1 MNEGINQISFEPDLN
16 SPKKKGVHKPIF
28 APTFINEPEIG
39 EKPNKIYLLIN
50 PYSGRKRGR
59 KVGEKATQ
67 LLENAGI
74 SVESIYSDYAGHLVD
89 ISSALSINSQDCI
102 AVVGGDGS
110 LSEVI
115 TGRMRTNSK
124 ELPRF
129 AVIPAGT
136 GNAQGTGMG
145 IKNTEDAIERIIS
158 GRTQSIDLAEVKLT
172 SGSIKKPG
180 KSMIWYSHNLVTWG
194 LGVDSTIL
202 AEKIRWAGP
211 IRYDVG
217 IVVMILFN
225 RRRKATLTIDDTE
238 IIDDFTLFL
247 IQNTQTGGSGL
258 QLGPGASVDDGLM
271 DLGILKRMTRRSI
284 FKAFSM
290 LQKEA
295 RHVYHPS
302 VKYHRFEKLKI
313 ETDEPTAINIDGELI
328 GCTPLEMRVLPNSI
342 KIFV

>member
-1 MNEGINQISFEPDLN
+1 MNSTVNQISFEPDLN
-16 SPKKKGVHKPIF
+16 SSKKKGVHKPIF
-28 APTFINEPEIG
+28 APTFIKDPEKG
-39 EKPNKIYLLIN
+39 EQPKKVHLLVN
-50 PYSGRKRGR
+50 PYSGRKKGK
-59 KVGEKATQ
+59 KVAEKTIKI
-67 LLENAGI
+67 LNNAGLA
-74 SVESIYSDYAGHLVD
+74 VESHYSEYAGHLVE
-89 ISSALSINSQDCI
+89 ISSLLSINNEDCI

-115 TGRMRTNSK
+115 TGRMRTNSEK
-124 ELPRF
+124 LPRF

-136 GNAQGTGMG
+136 GNAQATGIG
-145 IKNTEDAIERIIS
+145 IMNTEDAVERILS
-158 GRTQSIDLAEVKLT
+158 GRTQLIDLAEVKLN
-172 SGSIKKPG
+172 SGTIKKPG
-180 KSMIWYSHNLVTWG
+180 KPMIWYSHNLVTWG

-211 IRYDVG
+211 IRYDIG
-217 IVVMILFN
+217 IVIMILFN
-225 RRRKATLTIDDTE
+225 RRRKAILTIDDTKIE
-238 IIDDFTLFL
+238 DDFTLFL

-295 RHVYHPS
+295 RHVFHPS

-328 GCTPLEMRVLPNSI
+328 GCTPLEMRVLPDSI
-342 KIFV
+342 KVFV

>member
-1 MNEGINQISFEPDLN
+1 MNDSINQISFEPDLN

-28 APTFINEPEIG
+28 ATTFTRDPHKG
-39 EKPNKIYLLIN
+39 EKPNKIYLLVN
-50 PYSGRKRGR
+50 PYSGRKKGK
-59 KVGEKATQ
+59 KVAEKATQ
-67 LLENAGI
+67 ILEKAGI
-74 SVESIYSDYAGHLVD
+74 SVEPIYSEFAGHLVD
-89 ISSALSINSQDCI
+89 ISSSLSINSEDSI

-115 TGRMRTNSK
+115 TGRMRTNSE

-136 GNAQGTGMG
+136 GNAQGTGIG
-145 IKNTEDAIERIIS
+145 IKNTEDAVERIIS
-158 GRTQSIDLAEVKLT
+158 GRTQSIDLAEVKLS
-172 SGSIKKPG
+172 SGTIKKPG
-180 KSMIWYSHNLVTWG
+180 ETMIWYSHNLVTWG

-217 IVVMILFN
+217 IVIMILFN
-225 RRRKATLTIDDTE
+225 RRRKATLTIDDNKIE
-238 IIDDFTLFL
+238 DDFTLFL

-295 RHVYHPS
+295 RHVFHPS